1 MASDSGYQSDT
12 AYVLVDLLQRV
23 EPAAVANA
31 LLAEAREISGSNS
44 DYRMLEQSDCLT
56 RIARGLLS
64 EKVQEQIKDLREQ
77 RGRVHGHEQAVEI
90 TCGKI
95 ETAAGAVWAI
105 LSRLAEVTQ
114 IGGWDAL
121 MQIGRPRPLP
131 HNFETPRFDL
141 DRLHAVSKPYAEWT
155 SETQDY
161 LLKELAADL
170 TAFRE
175 LFDSFTGG
183 AEYVEKFE
191 LIVRPGQLYR
201 LIELSDSSAEL
212 HANVEQLLKGLVSL
226 KKDMAG
232 IRDLG
237 PHVDHWWRDFLFG
250 LRGELV
256 DGELSQGL
264 APFVRP
270 VKKLEVDIM
279 IDVSNRL
286 LNGEQRFIPR
296 HDATAPSADPS

>member
-1 MASDSGYQSDT
+1 MESDSGYQSDT

-23 EPAAVANA
+23 EPGAVATA
-31 LLAEAREISGSNS
+31 LLAEARAISSSNS
-44 DYRMLEQSDCLT
+44 EYRVLEQSDCLT
-56 RIARGLLS
+56 RIARGLMG

-77 RGRVHGHEQAVEI
+77 RGRVHDHEQAVES

-105 LSRLAEVTQ
+105 LSSLAEATQ
-114 IGGWDAL
+114 IGEWDAL
-121 MQIGRPRPLP
+121 MQIGRSRPLP
-131 HNFETPRFDL
+131 HNFETPRFDI
-141 DRLHAVSKPYAEWT
+141 DRLLAVSRPYAEWT
-155 SETQDY
+155 SQTQDY
-161 LLKELAADL
+161 LLKKLAADL
-170 TAFRE
+170 TAYRD
-175 LFDSFTGG
+175 LFDTFTGG

-201 LIELSDSSAEL
+201 LIELRDRSEEL
-212 HANVEQLLKGLVSL
+212 HASVEQLVKNLASL

-256 DGELSQGL
+256 EGELSQEL

-270 VKKLEVDIM
+270 VKKLGVDIM

-296 HDATAPSADPS
+296 HEATVTPAD